1 MSIAWGNCCKEP
13 IIKEASGL
21 RGDLACRGV
30 WEPQREA
37 LFDVRVV
44 DTDAPS
50 YVTRPVNVVLTAAEE
65 EKKRKYVSAC
75 EQRHASF
82 TPLVCSADAKFAPQ
96 MTAFQKVISE
106 RLADKWGR
114 PHETV
119 RGWVKV
125 RLAFAILRATSMCI
139 RGARKKMAKCGRHLR
154 NGWSRTEDWL
164 LRTRRNM
171 TTLQNGLCHQKT
183 NCTLKTSCNSRPKK
197 KNDFVTHLYSYPI
210 KFIADSNTYFHLLCK
225 YGKRSKNVANG
236 PRARDNLTGW
246 RRSRCYPQLTPSPC
260 LLAQERGSNV
270 CDVTLGE

>member
-13 IIKEASGL
+13 IIKEASDLSPGL

-96 MTAFQKVISE
+96 MTAFLKVISE

-125 RLAFAILRATSMCI
+125 RLAFAILRATSMCV
-139 RGARKKMAKCGRHLR
+139 RGARRKWRNVEDILGMDGAGLR
-154 NGWSRTEDWL
+154 
-164 LRTRRNM
+164 
-171 TTLQNGLCHQKT
+171 
-183 NCTLKTSCNSRPKK
+183 
-197 KNDFVTHLYSYPI
+197 I
-210 KFIADSNTYFHLLCK
+210 
-225 YGKRSKNVANG
+225 
-236 PRARDNLTGW
+236 
-246 RRSRCYPQLTPSPC
+246 
-260 LLAQERGSNV
+260 GS
-270 CDVTLGE
+270 